1 MDVPAHC
8 YSTDNAGIMWLL
20 KWLGVNMHHCN
31 PPPLPVLEI
40 EYKDQSRIGG
50 SRGRNIPN
58 RILLKLYVEAILKY
72 W

>member
-1 MDVPAHC
+1 MILYSGQGRYYVAAGVVGGWMD
-8 YSTDNAGIMWLL
+8 
-20 KWLGVNMHHCN
+20 MH
-31 PPPLPVLEI
+31 PYMLSPEI

>member
-1 MDVPAHC
+1 MIL
-8 YSTDNAGIMWLL
+8 YSGQGRYYVAAGVVDGYAPPHMLL
-20 KWLGVNMHHCN
+20 
-31 PPPLPVLEI
+31 PEI

>member
-1 MDVPAHC
+1 MDLSAFDIIQRARQVLCGCWSGGVVDGYAPP
-8 YSTDNAGIMWLL
+8 YMLL
-20 KWLGVNMHHCN
+20 
-31 PPPLPVLEI
+31 PEI

-50 SRGRNIPN
+50 SRGRNNPN